1 MSLKGNLTNIRGSMD
16 QYSEAKKLF
25 NDELNTHECFESL
38 TFEFAKKDLLNAIN
52 SHETPLIFLLG
63 DPGSGKSFLLNYI
76 DKNIS
81 FVEVA
86 KFFSHPYFDER
97 ELLEI
102 LLETTG
108 IEVVKNKYSK
118 ERLIE
123 YLNNH
128 YKDLKHTVFIDE
140 AQLLDERQLELIR
153 ILSDMQ
159 IFQFVLAM
167 HKKEGENVL
176 QKAHFKSRT
185 KKIVYINPLENHEV
199 ANYIRQR
206 LLSKNLSELAT
217 AFEDKYVTYIAKIS
231 LNNFRTIKKVTKTLF
246 EIILHANERGHK
258 KYSKIN
264 KATLTMAAID
274 TGLIDVK

>member
-1 MSLKGNLTNIRGSMD
+1 MN
-16 QYSEAKKLF
+16 QYIKAKELF

-38 TFEFAKKDLLNAIN
+38 TFEFAKKDLLSAIN
-52 SHETPLIFLLG
+52 SNEAPLIFLLG

-76 DKNIS
+76 NKNIS
-81 FVEVA
+81 FIKIA

-97 ELLEI
+97 ELLEV

-108 IEVVKNKYSK
+108 IEVIKNQYSQEK
-118 ERLIE
+118 LIE
-123 YLNNH
+123 YLGNY
-128 YKDLKHTVFIDE
+128 YKSLKYTVFIDE
-140 AQLLDERQLELIR
+140 AQLLDEKQLELIR

-167 HKKEGENVL
+167 HKKEGETVL

-185 KKIVYINPLENHEV
+185 KKVIYINPLEDYEV

-206 LLSKNLSELAT
+206 LLSKNLSKLAT
-217 AFEDKYVTYIAKIS
+217 AFEDKYITYIAKIS
-231 LNNFRTIKKVTKTLF
+231 LNNFRTIKKLTKTLF
-246 EIILHANERGHK
+246 EIIIYANERGHK

-274 TGLIDVK
+274 IGLIDVK